1 MAKTSLKNIAR
12 MIDMAK
18 EELPIHEAF
27 LGDLKRSI
35 EKEEQATRRKPSQY
49 YKPSSMHCIRN
60 MYYQRVGKDTDEGSS
75 SYIGI
80 GICNAGTDI
89 HLRTQTA
96 VSHMKKYGFDC
107 HYLDV
112 AKYIIKHKV
121 PDIEVISKSGMETKL
136 FNEKLNISFLCDGI
150 IKYQGKYYILEIKSE
165 SSYKWLTRK
174 GVAPEH
180 HNQATCYSISL
191 GIDDVIFVY
200 INRDTLDMKAYM
212 FTPTGDM
219 KQDIIG
225 LINNCEGYVSRL
237 ITPPKPSN
245 ISKKTCEWCSYKSSC
260 RREKNVN

>member
-18 EELPIHEAF
+18 EELPVQKAF

-35 EKEEQATRRKPSQY
+35 EKEDEANRRKPSQF

-60 MYYQRVGKDTDEGSS
+60 MYYQRVGKELDKGTS

-96 VSHMKKYGFDC
+96 ISHMKNYGFNC
-107 HYLDV
+107 HYIDV
-112 AKYIIKHKV
+112 AKYIKKHNV
-121 PDIEVISKSGMETKL
+121 PDIEVVSKSGMETKL
-136 FNEKLNISFLCDGI
+136 FHQKLNLSFLCDGI

-165 SSYKWLTRK
+165 SSYKWMSRR

-191 GIDDVIFVY
+191 GIEDVIFVY
-200 INRDTLDMKAYM
+200 INRDTSDMKAYM
-212 FTPTGDM
+212 FSPTGDM
-219 KQDIIG
+219 KQNIIG

-237 ITPPKPSN
+237 IAPPKPTDIDRKN
-245 ISKKTCEWCSYKSSC
+245 CEYCNYRTSC
-260 RREKNVN
+260 RKEK

>member
-1 MAKTSLKNIAR
+1 MARTSIKNIAR

-18 EELPIHEAF
+18 EELPVQEAF

-35 EKEEQATRRKPSQY
+35 EKEDEAGRRKPSQY
-49 YKPSSMHCIRN
+49 YKPSSMNCIRN
-60 MYYQRVGKDTDEGSS
+60 MYYQRVGKEPDAGTN

-89 HLRTQTA
+89 HVRTQTA
-96 VSHMKKYGFDC
+96 VSHMKNYGFDC
-107 HYLDV
+107 HYINV
-112 AKYIIKHKV
+112 AKYIKNHNV
-121 PDIEVISKSGMETKL
+121 PDIEVISKQGMETKL
-136 FNEKLNISFLCDGI
+136 FNSKLNLSFLCDGI

-180 HNQATCYSISL
+180 HNQATCYSVSL

-200 INRDTLDMKAYM
+200 INRDTLDMKSYM
-212 FTPTGDM
+212 FTPDGDM
-219 KQDIIG
+219 KQNLIG

-237 ITPPKPSN
+237 VTPPKPKDVQ
-245 ISKKTCEWCSYKSSC
+245 KKTCEYCSYKTIC
-260 RREKNVN
+260 RREK